1 MTITASQTPELFWLA
16 AVTVLTA
23 VLWVPYVLNRI
34 LEHGLWA
41 PLRRA
46 PAEIPPRA
54 VWAVRMAS
62 AHQNAVENLVIFAAF
77 VLVAVIAHRTSA
89 VTAQAAMT
97 YFFARLVHF
106 VVYTAGI
113 PVLRTLAFAVG
124 WLACLRIALVIF
136 GI

>member
-1 MTITASQTPELFWLA
+1 MAITASQTPELFWLA
-16 AVTVLTA
+16 AVTALTG

-41 PLRRA
+41 PLRS
-46 PAEIPPRA
+46 PPSEIPPRA
-54 VWAVRMAS
+54 IWAVRMSA
-62 AHQNAVENLVIFAAF
+62 AHQNATENLVIFASL

-89 VTAQAAMT
+89 ATALAAMT

-113 PVLRTLAFAVG
+113 PVLRTLAFGIG
-124 WLACLRIALVIF
+124 WVACIKIALAIF
-136 GI
+136 GF